1 MNINNEQKKYHFGS
15 GPTDEAEAF
24 DPATGLLLAEGMG
37 PRGSLTSSP
46 VWIVRRYFYDS
57 GNMPSGSK
65 MRTGFIFD
73 NWTQI
78 S

>member
-1 MNINNEQKKYHFGS
+1 MNINEEQKKYHFGS
-15 GPTDEAEAF
+15 GPTDEATAF
-24 DPATGLLLAEGMG
+24 DDATGLLLAEGLA
-37 PRGSLTSSP
+37 PKGSLTSSP

-65 MRTGFIFD
+65 MVTGFIFN
-73 NWTQI
+73 NWGNI